1 LAGQINGTSGYE
13 EAGAQGLMAG
23 INAARLVQGEEPVV
37 LHRDQAYIGVLIDD
51 LITKGTTE
59 PYRMFTSR
67 AEYRLLLRQDN
78 ADLRLTEIGNVT
90 GTINSRKYASFI
102 DKKKLIES
110 ELERLGNTFEGA
122 VSLAQILKRNE
133 VTYGN
138 LPQRDDS
145 LPEEVKRQVEVTI
158 KYAGY
163 IERQEMD
170 VARFRQMEGKQIPDW
185 LDYSAIVGLRNE
197 ARQKLSDHLP
207 ATLGQ
212 ASRISGISPSDLS
225 LVMVHMKRG
234 PREFEEEKC

>member
-1 LAGQINGTSGYE
+1 
-13 EAGAQGLMAG
+13 
-23 INAARLVQGEEPVV
+23 
-37 LHRDQAYIGVLIDD
+37 VLIDD

-78 ADLRLTEIGNVT
+78 ADLRLTEKGNVI
-90 GTINSRKYASFI
+90 GTINSRNYASFI
-102 DKKKLIES
+102 DKKKSIES

-122 VSLAQILKRNE
+122 VSVAQILKRNE
-133 VTYGN
+133 VTYDN

-145 LPEEVKRQVEVTI
+145 LPNEVKRQVEITI

-163 IERQEMD
+163 IQRQEVD
-170 VARFRQMEGKQIPDW
+170 VARFRQMEDKQIPDW
-185 LDYSAIVGLRNE
+185 LDYSVIVGLRNE

-212 ASRISGISPSDLS
+212 ASRISGISPSDIS
-225 LVMVHMKRG
+225 LVMVYMKRG
-234 PREFEEEKC
+234 PRELEEDKC

>member
-1 LAGQINGTSGYE
+1 MRN
-13 EAGAQGLMAG
+13 
-23 INAARLVQGEEPVV
+23 
-37 LHRDQAYIGVLIDD
+37 
-51 LITKGTTE
+51 
-59 PYRMFTSR
+59 
-67 AEYRLLLRQDN
+67 
-78 ADLRLTEIGNVT
+78 
-90 GTINSRKYASFI
+90 YASFVE
-102 DKKKLIES
+102 KKKSIEA

-138 LPQRDDS
+138 LPQLDDS
-145 LPEEVKRQVEVTI
+145 QPNEVKRQVEITV

-163 IERQEMD
+163 IERQEVD
-170 VARFRQMEGKQIPDW
+170 VARFRQMEDKQIPDW

-234 PREFEEEKC
+234 PGLDE